1 MNSELEI
8 IDTVENFTDAMNEE
22 LTNGVG
28 EAEEVC
34 DE

>member
-22 LTNGVG
+22 LTDVVG
-28 EAEEVC
+28 EVEEVC